1 MDSQGISVTDL
12 SEDRLAKRHL
22 RHMVGGRASPDV
34 DEVIYRFEFPE
45 RPGALTD
52 FLINLDA
59 RWNISLFHY
68 RSHGNSTGHV
78 LCGFQVP
85 DGDVADLEASLAE
98 TGYPMSCETDNV
110 AYDYFLRA

>member
-1 MDSQGISVTDL
+1 MASHDIAIVDL

-22 RHMVGGRASPDV
+22 RHMVGGRASKHI

-68 RSHGNSTGHV
+68 RNHGHSMGHV
-78 LCGFQVP
+78 LCGFQIP
-85 DGDVADLEASLAE
+85 EGDRRDLEASLSR
-98 TGYPMSCETDNV
+98 TGYPMTSETDNI